1 MTSCFVGQWTLVF
14 FVQDCFEPISH
25 GQRFYLGQ
33 GEFAPLGTNVIVDV
47 MHVARPEE
55 RVPVDM
61 DMRVWGMGAD
71 GRAFSQNARARNISA
86 GGALLCGIERDLKIG
101 DTIGVK
107 AGEKKARCKVVWA
120 TNTRT
125 VHKIQ
130 VGVQLVSRIECPWTA
145 SLPKSEVAAP
155 IVPPGC
161 RRWERHKITMLIAL
175 YNERTSVPIRIT
187 ASDIGG
193 SGCYVETLSPSPIGA
208 SFHAE
213 LWIGPEKV
221 RTRALVRTSD
231 PRVGMGIEFVG
242 LKTEDQQRLQAY
254 LIAKDPFGC
263 SIERGGATTRIAR
276 S

>member
-1 MTSCFVGQWTLVF
+1 
-14 FVQDCFEPISH
+14 
-25 GQRFYLGQ
+25 
-33 GEFAPLGTNVIVDV
+33 
-47 MHVARPEE
+47 
-55 RVPVDM
+55 
-61 DMRVWGMGAD
+61 
-71 GRAFSQNARARNISA
+71 
-86 GGALLCGIERDLKIG
+86 
-101 DTIGVK
+101 
-107 AGEKKARCKVVWA
+107 
-120 TNTRT
+120 
-125 VHKIQ
+125 
-130 VGVQLVSRIECPWTA
+130 
-145 SLPKSEVAAP
+145 
-155 IVPPGC
+155 
-161 RRWERHKITMLIAL
+161 MLIAL